1 LLPQLSDSLL
11 AQAAAPTYD
20 TITNFE
26 AGDKLHVMGLTYN
39 VNLTTSSGTAAGLA
53 PSQLTTIITATL
65 AANTASSFE
74 VTGFNGTFVALNDNN
89 AGFQSDQ
96 HAILFFSA
104 YNPSTT
110 NPIAIR

>member
-1 LLPQLSDSLL
+1 MLPQLSDSLL

-26 AGDKLHVMGLTYN
+26 AGDKLHLMGLTYN
-39 VNLTTSSGTAAGLA
+39 ANLTTSSGTATWA
-53 PSQLTTIITATL
+53 I
-65 AANTASSFE
+65 NTASSFDI
-74 VTGFNGTFVALNDNN
+74 TGFNGTFVALNDNN